1 VTLRVETSEVAVSV
15 QVLTCKV
22 DFPIFSEMVTV
33 NMAETVMQFIAQR
46 LLAGAGRFKAL
57 EIAFSFHCLITV

>member
-1 VTLRVETSEVAVSV
+1 
-15 QVLTCKV
+15 
-22 DFPIFSEMVTV
+22 MVTV

-57 EIAFSFHCLITV
+57 KTAFSFHWLITVQYCAVRSVYKVTMPR